1 MNLIHD
7 DQMTISRIALAFL
20 LLGAASLE
28 AQTPLV
34 SGAFVSTLGNDTIA
48 VERYTRSGEKLEGDL
63 LYRTPRV
70 RVVHYVAD
78 LTADRKFKGLAVT
91 TRRVGTDPT
100 VPPLLSMTTLIADTI
115 ATVDVQRNGQPDTL
129 ATGKRVFKGPVAP
142 SIPGVPPALG
152 LYEQIIAFNPP
163 PATDSV
169 VIASPGVTGGARATV
184 TLSRR
189 GRAVQF
195 SSSFNQGWIELVS
208 VDASGRITRSDA
220 TATTVKTITRRAD
233 SVDFDA
239 LAKRWAAME
248 AAAGTPTRLSVPDT
262 VRTTVGPA
270 RIEVSYS
277 RPSRRGR
284 VIFGSVVPWNEVW
297 RTGADAATQ
306 LTTSADLMF
315 GKTLVPAGKYTLWTI
330 PTPGG
335 ARLILNSQTGQW
347 GTEYDV
353 TRDFTR
359 LDLAQSRLPQ
369 DVEQFSIAV
378 VPRGSGGLLRM
389 QWENTEYS
397 IPFRL
402 K

>member
-1 MNLIHD
+1 MNLIHED
-7 DQMTISRIALAFL
+7 KMTVTRIALSL

-34 SGAFVSTLGNDTIA
+34 AGVFVSTLGNDTIA

-70 RVVHYVAD
+70 RIVHYVAD

-100 VPPLLSMTTLIADTI
+100 VPPLFSMTTLIADST
-115 ATVDVQRNGQPDTL
+115 ATVDVQRNGQPDTV
-129 ATGKRVFKGPVAP
+129 ATGKRAFKGPVAP

-152 LYEQIIAFNPP
+152 LYEQILAFNPL

-169 VIASPGVTGGARATV
+169 VIATPGAIARSTV
-184 TLSRR
+184 ALSRR

-195 SSSFNQGWIELVS
+195 SSSFNQGWIEIVS
-208 VDASGRITRSDA
+208 VDANGRITGSDA
-220 TATTVKTITRRAD
+220 TATTVKTISRRAD

-239 LAKRWAAME
+239 LAKRWASLE

-262 VRTTVGPA
+262 LRTTIGAA

-284 VIFGSVVPWNEVW
+284 VIFGSVVPWNQVW

-306 LTTSADLMF
+306 LSTSADLMF
-315 GKTLVPAGKYTLWTI
+315 GNTLVPAGKYTLWTI
-330 PTPGG
+330 PSPNG
-335 ARLILNSQTGQW
+335 AKLIVNRQTGQW

-353 TRDFTR
+353 TRDLTR
-359 LDLAQSRLPQ
+359 LDLARSRLPQ
-369 DVEQFSIAV
+369 PVEQFSIAV
-378 VPRGSGGLLRM
+378 LPRRRGGLLRM